1 MASGQHFFGV
11 PGESGL
17 DDRWNDAEGASAF
30 PLRLAGP
37 DSFRGSCSSPW
48 YVCDLGDIGNKSSD
62 YASWILPPSYLVT

>member
-30 PLRLAGP
+30 TLRLAGP

-48 YVCDLGDIGNKSSD
+48 YVYGPSGIGNKSFD
-62 YASWILPPSYLVT
+62 CASWTLPPSYSAT